1 MTNFHRATLIL
12 LAAVSVS
19 ARILTGAEPAAAS
32 AKQAT
37 AKQTTP
43 VLAELFTS
51 EGCSSCPPADRLLAE
66 LDRTQPVSG
75 AHIIILSEHVDYWN
89 DLGWAD
95 PYSSPLFTERQR
107 EYASRLDSQGVYTPQ
122 LVVDGRASLV
132 GSDRTG
138 AARAIAAAAHGKK
151 IQVRLIGVVRDRG
164 NVTITVEL
172 PNGAPSN
179 AAVYLA
185 LAGENDESNVARGE
199 NAGHR
204 LTHVAVVRQL
214 TKVGTAKPTMPF
226 SASHTF
232 ALKTTGE
239 RVRLIAIVQDSR
251 SLSVLGAAEEQ
262 L

>member
-1 MTNFHRATLIL
+1 MTNSYRAALIL

-19 ARILTGAEPAAAS
+19 ARILTGAGPAAAS
-32 AKQAT
+32 

-51 EGCSSCPPADRLLAE
+51 EGCSSCPPADRLLAD

-75 AHIIILSEHVDYWN
+75 AHIIVLSEHVDYWN

-122 LVVDGRASLV
+122 LVIDGRASLV
-132 GSDRTG
+132 GSDRLG
-138 AARAIAAAAHGKK
+138 AARAIASAANGKK
-151 IQVRLIGVVRDRG
+151 IQVRLTDVTRKGE
-164 NVTITVEL
+164 NVAVTVEL
-172 PNGAPSN
+172 PEGSPSN
-179 AAVYLA
+179 ATVYIAV
-185 LAGENDESNVARGE
+185 AGESEESNVARGE

-214 TKVGTAKPTMPF
+214 TRVGTAKPSMPF

-232 ALKTTGE
+232 ALATSSG
-239 RVRLIAIVQDSR
+239 RVRLVAVVQDSR
-251 SLSVLGAAEEQ
+251 TLRVLGAAEQ
-262 L
+262 HL